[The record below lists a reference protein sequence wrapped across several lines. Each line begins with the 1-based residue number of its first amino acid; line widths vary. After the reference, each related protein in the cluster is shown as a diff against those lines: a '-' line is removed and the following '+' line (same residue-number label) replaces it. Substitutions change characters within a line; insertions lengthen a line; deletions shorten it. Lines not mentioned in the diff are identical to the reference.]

1 MLLNR
6 IDRYIFKTVFS
17 SFLIVTI
24 IFCILFFIF
33 TYLAQVSNDDTGAS
47 TFDLILIT
55 LYQLP
60 GILYTL
66 LPACAM
72 VGALMGLSLLANSS
86 EIIILRASGFSTAQ
100 ISKGVILVG
109 IIGSMA
115 TVLFGGY
122 IAPVL
127 QKLSDT
133 SKVAYNT
140 HNIWLKTPNGIMH
153 IGEIDSKKQVALDI
167 RKFIIKDNELKEIR
181 FAEKAKYTNDNSAD
195 VFSISKVVFPN
206 KDAEKGID
214 VSTKIKQDKWE
225 NPLPLSVAQVI
236 TINDNDYLNFSQL
249 SRYMLSESQARD
261 SALNL
266 KFWQEVFQPLSLM
279 VLILLAVPL
288 SIGSTR
294 SSTLIIKLL
303 LGAFF
308 GFAFFIF
315 NQIFGPISL
324 ILHLPPILGAAA
336 PTFIAICL
344 LIFLF
349 MKAKE
354 T

>member
-33 TYLAQVSNDDTGAS
+33 TYLAQVSNDETGSS

-100 ISKGVILVG
+100 ISKGVVLVG

-195 VFSISKVVFPN
+195 VFNISKVVFPN

-236 TINDNDYLNFSQL
+236 TINDNDYLNFTQL
-249 SRYMLSESQARD
+249 SKFMFSNSQAND
-261 SALNL
+261 SSLNL

-294 SSTLIIKLL
+294 SSTLIVKLL

>member
-33 TYLAQVSNDDTGAS
+33 TYLAQVSNAEPDAS
-47 TFDLILIT
+47 TFDLILTT

-72 VGALMGLSLLANSS
+72 VGALMGLSLLANNS
-86 EIIILRASGFSTAQ
+86 EIIILRASGRSTAQ
-100 ISKGVILVG
+100 ISKGVVLVG
-109 IIGSMA
+109 LIGSMA

-127 QKLSDT
+127 QKLADT
-133 SKVAYNT
+133 NQVAYNT

-153 IGEIDSKKQVALDI
+153 IGSIDPKDRVAHQI
-167 RKFIIKDNELKEIR
+167 RKFIVKDNELKEVR
-181 FAEKAKYTNDNSAD
+181 FAENAEYTTNSNAK
-195 VFSISKVVFPN
+195 VFNISKVGFPN
-206 KDAEKGID
+206 KDAERGIN
-214 VSTKIKQDKWE
+214 VSTIIKQDKWE
-225 NPLPLSVAQVI
+225 NPLPLSVATVI

-249 SRYMLSESQARD
+249 SQFMMSSTQANDR
-261 SALNL
+261 SLNL
-266 KFWQEVFQPLSLM
+266 KFWQEVFQPVSLM
-279 VLILLAVPL
+279 VLILLSVPL

-294 SSTLIIKLL
+294 SSTLIVKLL

-336 PTFIAICL
+336 PTFIAIGL

-349 MKAKE
+349 IKAKE